1 MGTPGFALLQA
12 ALKAAPKAV
21 ASQVT
26 EGSGT
31 ELDDLLSRKI
41 LAAKKQWPA
50 EWMDDESFAAYLGER
65 LPGDGDPVAALR
77 EMRAEDLY
85 LAAACHKALPA
96 ALSELDQQ
104 YFGRLD
110 ETIRRLDSSPGFI
123 SEVKQLLRQKLFLD
137 REGMTRKIGEFS
149 GRGPLLSWLRAAA
162 TRIGL
167 TLHRREGKQVQ
178 MSDTS
183 SEDLELPGADPELDY
198 LKAHYRSEFKAAFRS
213 AMETLSDHDLS
224 VLRLH
229 LLDGLNIDKIGA
241 IYGTHRS
248 TVARWIARSR
258 ERLLGETRIALAG
271 RLQIGQDELE
281 SVMGLVGSQL
291 DVSIHRFLKRR

>member
-1 MGTPGFALLQA
+1 LGSALLQA

-21 ASQVT
+21 AARVSDAA
-26 EGSGT
+26 
-31 ELDDLLSRKI
+31 ELDALLARKI
-41 LAAKKQWPA
+41 LAARKQWPA
-50 EWMDDESFAAYLGER
+50 EWLTDESFATYLGER
-65 LPGDGDPVAALR
+65 LPADGDPLAALR

-85 LAAACHKALPA
+85 LAAACSKSLPA

-110 ETIRRLDSSPGFI
+110 ETLRRLDSSPGFI

-137 REGMTRKIGEFS
+137 QEGMTRKIGEFS

-167 TLHRREGKQVQ
+167 TLHKREERQVPL
-178 MSDTS
+178 DDAG
-183 SEDLELPGADPELDY
+183 EDLELPGADPELDY
-198 LKAHYRSEFKAAFRS
+198 LKAHYRSEFKAAFQA
-213 AMETLSDHDLS
+213 AMETLSDHELS
-224 VLRLH
+224 VLRLN

-258 ERLLGETRIALAG
+258 ERLLSETRGALAG
-271 RLQIGQDELE
+271 RLQVSQDELE
-281 SVMGLVGSQL
+281 SVMALVGSQL
-291 DVSIHRFLKRR
+291 DVSIYRFLKRR